1 MLLNTFGFKVG
12 LAHFSNQS
20 LGLVKIRPIVMIH
33 KVGFGLNQPD
43 YGISES
49 RLALLNELH

>member
-33 KVGFGLNQPD
+33 KVGFWSKPT
-43 YGISES
+43 
-49 RLALLNELH
+49 RLWYFRV